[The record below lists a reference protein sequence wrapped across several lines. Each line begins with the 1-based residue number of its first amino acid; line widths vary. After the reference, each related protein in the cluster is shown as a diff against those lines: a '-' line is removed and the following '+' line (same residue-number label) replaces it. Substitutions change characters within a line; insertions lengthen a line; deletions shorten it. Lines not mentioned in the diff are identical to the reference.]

1 MNAGGAAYP
10 QSPEK
15 NNEGTKWIFCRFV
28 LHCSF
33 DELESAA
40 GLGCSVCKLISQSLV
55 NDELVNDELVRPLD
69 PVFTILELDPS
80 DKGMPVL
87 LTKFEDAAGKP
98 LLPKR
103 TIAIYSWKVSSGMFA
118 YAQCWLSLTFR
129 LSLF

>member
-10 QSPEK
+10 KSSEE

-28 LHCSF
+28 VHCSL

-40 GLGCSVCKLISQSLV
+40 RLGCSVCKLISQSLV
-55 NDELVNDELVRPLD
+55 NDELVRLLD
-69 PVFTILELDPS
+69 PVFIILELDPS

-87 LTKFEDAAGKP
+87 LTNFEDATGKP

-103 TIAIYSWKVSSGMFA
+103 TIAIYSRKVSSGMFA
-118 YAQCWLSLTFR
+118 YAQR
-129 LSLF
+129 